1 MVRQRSTELETGGDW
16 KRGVEGLEKNPNLE
30 VSLGLGV
37 GFVLSC
43 LISLVSRSLGIDV
56 QKALRHPKT
65 IVSAL
70 ILVSFFSFSAFCCLL
85 YVACCCDDIDGIWS
99 GKKKVESM
107 KWDLV

>member
-70 ILVSFFSFSAFCCLL
+70 ILVSFFLFLLFVVCCLL
-85 YVACCCDDIDGIWS
+85 FVAVMILMVYGVQKRKLS
-99 GKKKVESM
+99 
-107 KWDLV
+107 L

>member
-1 MVRQRSTELETGGDW
+1 MVRQRSIELETGGDW

-30 VSLGLGV
+30 LILGLGV

-43 LISLVSRSLGIDV
+43 FSLVSRSLGIDV

-70 ILVSFFSFSAFCCLL
+70 ILFSAFCCFSCLL
-85 YVACCCDDIDGIWS
+85 VMMIIMERR
-99 GKKKVESM
+99 KKKG
-107 KWDLV
+107 WGL